1 MKKSRLLLAA
11 LTAGAMIAGCGSK
24 ETAFTPETS
33 CIYISE
39 EGELSGA
46 LVEPFEG
53 DVDTEDL
60 TKYLESAVIRFNQ
73 ESGAEGTAR
82 NKQGADRLPAALNS
96 VTKDENAVRV
106 VFDYASA
113 EDLIRF
119 RQTEDNEDDS
129 NTVTALE
136 VKPVSDA
143 TDWLIAADYEKA
155 DGGAAALDEMKKETR
170 GKVVR
175 IEGGGTFRFAG
186 EVLYLALDAEKMNEY
201 TVTVPDG
208 GNAYVVFR

>member
-11 LTAGAMIAGCGSK
+11 LAAGAMIAGCGSK
-24 ETAFTPETS
+24 ESAFTPETS

-39 EGELSGA
+39 DGELSSA
-46 LVEPFEG
+46 LVEPWEG
-53 DVDTEDL
+53 DVDTADL
-60 TKYLESAVIRFNQ
+60 TRYLEDVLIRFNQ
-73 ESGAEGTAR
+73 ESGAEGAAK

-96 VTKDENAVRV
+96 VTKDESAVRV
-106 VFDYASA
+106 VFDYASV

-119 RQTEDNEDDS
+119 RQTEDNEDES

-143 TDWLIAADYEKA
+143 TEWLLAGDYAKA
-155 DGGAAALDEMKKETR
+155 DGTAAALEELKKETK
-170 GKVVR
+170 GKAVR

-186 EVLYLALDAEKMNEY
+186 KVLYLALDAEKTNEY

-208 GNAYVVFR
+208 GRAYVVFQ